1 MRAAVLSLFI
11 ALGATSGTSGA
22 SAPTRSAA
30 IAAACEPPLKVAFK
44 VVGVGSMNVGVWYP
58 TTDAETDVDY
68 AKNVKGHARKD
79 GAIDGCARFPL
90 VVFSHGFSG
99 CGTQVVYLTEELA
112 RRGYIVA
119 APDHRDALCSVTGK
133 GSFHSIKTDQSFFEP
148 NKWDERT
155 HADRRDDLERTIDWM
170 LGSSELKSAIAPGK
184 IGLVGH
190 SLGGYDVLG
199 LAGGWESWT
208 DRRVGAVVAMSP
220 YATPFMAKNRMRAI
234 RVPVM
239 YQGAQWDIGIT
250 PYLRGDKGAFGLSN
264 APKYYVELKLGGHFE
279 WTNLPCGSD
288 RVSRCLSSKS
298 NPRLIDEYAI
308 AFLDRYLKEDATALS
323 RLDGKGLAAYRTQN

>member
-1 MRAAVLSLFI
+1 MRAAAFALI
-11 ALGATSGTSGA
+11 AV
-22 SAPTRSAA
+22 
-30 IAAACEPPLKVAFK
+30 AACQPPLSVGFK
-44 VVGVGSMNVGVWYP
+44 VVRVGSMNVGVWYP
-58 TTDAETDVDY
+58 TTGDEADIDY
-68 AKNVKGHARKD
+68 AKNVKGRARQD
-79 GAIDGCARFPL
+79 GPVDSCARFPL
-90 VVFSHGFSG
+90 IVFSHGFSG

-119 APDHRDALCSVTGK
+119 APDHKDALCSVTGK

-148 NKWDERT
+148 NKWDDRT

-170 LGSSELKSAIAPGK
+170 LDSSEFKRAIAPGK

-199 LAGGWESWT
+199 LAGGWDSWT
-208 DRRVGAVVAMSP
+208 DRRVGAVVALSP
-220 YATPFMAKNRMRAI
+220 YATPFMVKNRMSAI
-234 RVPVM
+234 RVPLM
-239 YQGAQWDIGIT
+239 YQGAQWDVGIT

-264 APKYYVELKLGGHFE
+264 SPKYYVELKAGGHFE
-279 WTNLPCGSD
+279 WTNMPCGSN
-288 RVSRCLSSKS
+288 RVGKCLDSKS

-308 AFLDRYLKEDATALS
+308 AFLDRYLKDDGAALS